1 MKDEGMLT
9 RKYLNNLNNS
19 NNVKN
24 KDAFEIWIKSQL
36 KQKVQDIFI
45 TCSCPTYFTI
55 HHLHSPKLIHNKPF
69 SLVQSM
75 QHVKLS

>member
-24 KDAFEIWIKSQL
+24 KDAFEI
-36 KQKVQDIFI
+36 
-45 TCSCPTYFTI
+45 
-55 HHLHSPKLIHNKPF
+55 
-69 SLVQSM
+69 
-75 QHVKLS
+75 